1 MQKQMFAYVFSS
13 VYLHGGASGR
23 AVGLT
28 MVKVVLLILPGRT
41 AQAEKGRGWTN
52 KNENQPNQFPD
63 QMPLPVHLCCWLKNE
78 ISKNVFWYIMN
89 IGYCEIG

>member
-1 MQKQMFAYVFSS
+1 MNNALQGARKIICTYSVDILMQKQLFAYVLSS

-41 AQAEKGRGWTN
+41 AQAEKGRG
-52 KNENQPNQFPD
+52 
-63 QMPLPVHLCCWLKNE
+63 
-78 ISKNVFWYIMN
+78 
-89 IGYCEIG
+89 